1 MKEVDAKE
9 AIINLADGVEGVL
22 KASEISRDRVEDAR
36 NAINAGEKVEMMI
49 TSIDRKN
56 RVISLS
62 IKAREIAEEKG
73 AIEEHKKQSASAASP
88 TTVGDLLKSQMD
100 KE

>member
-1 MKEVDAKE
+1 
-9 AIINLADGVEGVL
+9 VL

-36 NAINAGEKVEMMI
+36 NAITVGEEVSLMVVGV
-49 TSIDRKN
+49 DRKA

-62 IKAREIAEEKG
+62 IKAREVSEEKNSV
-73 AIEEHKKQSASAASP
+73 AEHKKQSVPAAAP
-88 TTVGDLLKSQMD
+88 TTVGDLLKSQLD